1 MWPKY
6 LIMKLTFK
14 PEQVTKNLLA
24 VLPER
29 SRDVIERRYGLLNG
43 ATERMTLES
52 IGQIY
57 DITRERVR
65 QIENSAIEMIKTS
78 EAYNKSELAFIELED
93 SLIKY
98 GGLAH
103 EDQFLND
110 LTKSES
116 TQNHVN
122 FLLVVGDSFVKIK
135 EDDHFH
141 HRWTVDE
148 DLSGKVHT
156 AIQSLYKT
164 LSQEDLISES
174 DMILKF
180 MDSLHEQVVDQV
192 TEELA
197 KRWLT
202 ISKRIKPNA
211 LGDWGLVDSPNI
223 KTRGMRDM
231 AYLVLKKRGTPLH
244 FSEVARIITDEF
256 DKKAH
261 VATCHNELI
270 KDSRFVLVGRGLYA
284 LSEWGY
290 TSGVVRDVIKSI
302 IKKKGPLTKA
312 EIINE
317 VKKQRQ
323 VKDNTIYVNLQ
334 NNKHFKKDTKG
345 RYTLA

>member
-1 MWPKY
+1 
-6 LIMKLTFK
+6 MKLSFK
-14 PEQVTKNLLA
+14 PEQVTKTLLSD
-24 VLPER
+24 LPER
-29 SRDVIERRYGLLNG
+29 SRDVLERRYGLLNG
-43 ATERMTLES
+43 GTEKMTLEA

-65 QIENSAIEMIKTS
+65 QIENSAIDFIKASDT
-78 EAYNKSELAFIELED
+78 YHKSEKIFMELED
-93 SLIKY
+93 ILVQY

-103 EDQFLND
+103 EEEFLNS
-110 LTKSES
+110 LSKNKT

-122 FLLVVGDSFVKIK
+122 FLLVVGESFIKIK

-148 DLSGKVHT
+148 DLTEKIHV
-156 AIQSLYKT
+156 AIQSLYKS
-164 LSQEDLISES
+164 LSSEDLISES

-180 MDSLHEQVVDQV
+180 MDSLHEHVVDEV

-202 ISKRIKPNA
+202 ISRRIKPNA

-231 AYLVLKKRGTPLH
+231 AYLVLKKHGKPLH
-244 FSEVARIITDEF
+244 FSEVASVITNEF
-256 DKKAH
+256 GKRAH

-270 KDSRFVLVGRGLYA
+270 KDNRFVLVGRGLYA

-290 TSGVVRDVIKSI
+290 TSGVVRDVIKAI
-302 IKKKGPLTKA
+302 IKKNGPLTKS

-334 NNKHFKKDTKG
+334 NSKYFKKDLKG
-345 RYTLA
+345 RYTLV